1 MSGPRPIPVPTLA
14 PILAPELAL
23 PGIAHGY
30 FTREGGVSRGLYDS
44 LNGGIGSSDAP
55 ADIAE
60 NRARMARHLGVRPE
74 AYLSVWQHHSPD
86 CLVVETPFDMASRP
100 KADAMATRTRGIG
113 LAIGT
118 ADCGPVLFADA
129 EAGVIGGA
137 HSGWKGALTG
147 VLEATIAAMESLGA
161 ERGRIV
167 AVLGPMIS
175 RRAYEVGPEF
185 VARFAEAETG
195 NGRYFTPSPR
205 ADHAMF
211 DLPAYIIDRL
221 GRAGVGKAINLD
233 ICTYGD
239 GRLYSYRRMTH
250 RGEADYG
257 RQLSAIALV

>member
-1 MSGPRPIPVPTLA
+1 MTGPK
-14 PILAPELAL
+14 PILSPDLAQ

-30 FTREGGVSRGLYDS
+30 FTREGGVSSGLYTS
-44 LNGGIGSSDAP
+44 LNGGIGSNDAP

-60 NRARMARHLGVRPE
+60 NRARMARHLGVAPE
-74 AYLSVWQHHSPD
+74 SYLSVWQYHSPE
-86 CLVVETPFDMASRP
+86 CLVVETPFDMANRP

-113 LAIGT
+113 IAIGT

-137 HSGWKGALTG
+137 HAGWKGALTG
-147 VLEATIAAMESLGA
+147 VLESTIAAMEGLGA
-161 ERGRIV
+161 ERKRIV

-185 VARFAEAETG
+185 VARFTDAEAG
-195 NGRYFTPSPR
+195 NGRYFAPSDR
-205 ADHAMF
+205 AGHAMF
-211 DLPAYIIDRL
+211 DLPAYIVDRL
-221 GRAGVGKAINLD
+221 GRAGVGKAVNLD

-239 GRLYSYRRMTH
+239 ARLFSYRRMTH

-257 RQLSAIALV
+257 RQMSAIALV